1 MSFCPSKD
9 IHSVYL
15 DNELPE
21 IYKAEYESHIA
32 SCPKCKAEL
41 ERLRGLRGLL
51 TSDSASI
58 TPDEHFLDE
67 SYQRLMIKMS
77 YAKNTGIK
85 AERKINF
92 RTITYAA
99 SGIAAAAILALVLPV
114 RAGAAKAG
122 GDASSVQLAGLTQPA
137 VSAVGA
143 NVSTAFASK
152 ANNVALNSGNS
163 MVISGN
169 INESDLSHGHG
180 QRNSNAE
187 IQNVSTN
194 ANPGKIMKGVEVL
207 RPDFDENETI
217 TIKITLPGM
226 NSVPVTAEIQLPAE
240 VMSGRF

>member
-41 ERLRGLRGLL
+41 ERLRGLRAVLKAD
-51 TSDSASI
+51 SDQIAPSA
-58 TPDEHFLDE
+58 DFLDK
-67 SYQRLMIKMS
+67 SYERLMIKMS
-77 YAKNTGIK
+77 YAKNTGKK
-85 AERKINF
+85 AESKINF
-92 RTITYAA
+92 RSITYAA

-114 RAGAAKAG
+114 RAGNVKT
-122 GDASSVQLAGLTQPA
+122 GDNTSSVQLAGLSQ
-137 VSAVGA
+137 SAVGGVGT
-143 NVSTAFASK
+143 NVSTFTPA

-180 QRNSNAE
+180 QRRSEAE

-207 RPDFDENETI
+207 RPDFTEAETI
-217 TIKITLPGM
+217 SIKITLPGM

>member
-41 ERLRGLRGLL
+41 EWLRGLRGLL

-114 RAGAAKAG
+114 RAGKVPAGAA
-122 GDASSVQLAGLTQPA
+122 ASVA
-137 VSAVGA
+137 SAQISALGQNA
-143 NVSTAFASK
+143 STATSFTPA
-152 ANNVALNSGNS
+152 ANNVSFNSGNE

-169 INESDLSHGHG
+169 INESVLSSHAHGG
-180 QRNSNAE
+180 RNAQAQ
-187 IQNVSTN
+187 IQNVSAN

>member
-41 ERLRGLRGLL
+41 ERLRGLRALL
-51 TSDSASI
+51 TSDDNAPSG
-58 TPDEHFLDE
+58 DFLDK
-67 SYQRLMIKMS
+67 SYERLMIKMS
-77 YAKNTGIK
+77 YAKNTGKK
-85 AERKINF
+85 AENRLNF
-92 RTITYAA
+92 RTVTYAA
-99 SGIAAAAILALVLPV
+99 SGLAAAAILALVLPL
-114 RAGAAKAG
+114 RAGKLSGEAG
-122 GDASSVQLAGLTQPA
+122 ASSIA
-137 VSAVGA
+137 SAQISALGQNA
-143 NVSTAFASK
+143 STATSFTPA
-152 ANNVALNSGNS
+152 ANNVSFNSGND

-169 INESDLSHGHG
+169 INESVLSSHGHG
-180 QRNSNAE
+180 GRNAQAQ
-187 IQNVSTN
+187 IRNVSAN

-217 TIKITLPGM
+217 SIKITLPGM

>member
-41 ERLRGLRGLL
+41 ERLRGLRAVLA
-51 TSDSASI
+51 SDSDSLN
-58 TPDEHFLDE
+58 PPSDFLDK
-67 SYQRLMIKMS
+67 SYERLMIKMS

-99 SGIAAAAILALVLPV
+99 SGIAAAAILAVVLPL
-114 RAGAAKAG
+114 RAGGNIQRGAG
-122 GDASSVQLAGLTQPA
+122 GAVQYASLGQSGVTTSFTPA
-137 VSAVGA
+137 
-143 NVSTAFASK
+143 
-152 ANNVALNSGNS
+152 ANNVSFNSGNE

-169 INESDLSHGHG
+169 INESAFSSHSHGG
-180 QRNSNAE
+180 KNAQAQ
-187 IQNVSTN
+187 IQNVSSK
-194 ANPGKIMKGVEVL
+194 ANPGKIIQGVEVL
-207 RPDFDENETI
+207 RPDFDENNETI
-217 TIKITLPGM
+217 SIKITLPGM

>member
-21 IYKAEYESHIA
+21 IYKAEYEAHIA
-32 SCPKCKAEL
+32 SCSKCKAEL

-51 TSDSASI
+51 RSDSSKI
-58 TPDEHFLDE
+58 EPDSDFLDK
-67 SYQRLMIKMS
+67 SYERLMIKMS
-77 YAKNTGIK
+77 YAKNTGKK
-85 AERKINF
+85 AESKFNL

-99 SGIAAAAILALVLPV
+99 SGIAAAAILAVVLPV
-114 RAGAAKAG
+114 RS
-122 GDASSVQLAGLTQPA
+122 GDVASS
-137 VSAVGA
+137 SADS
-143 NVSTAFASK
+143 VSTSQIAALNQTSVVGVPSTSFTPA

-169 INESDLSHGHG
+169 IKESDLSHGHG
-180 QRNSNAE
+180 QRHSEAQ
-187 IQNVSTN
+187 IQNVGTN

-217 TIKITLPGM
+217 SIKITLPGM

-240 VMSGRF
+240 VMAGRF

>member
-32 SCPKCKAEL
+32 SCPKCKAQL
-41 ERLRGLRGLL
+41 ERLRGLRSILK
-51 TSDSASI
+51 SDSDDI
-58 TPDEHFLDE
+58 EPGQDFLDK
-67 SYQRLMIKMS
+67 SYERLMIKMS
-77 YAKNTGIK
+77 YAKNTGK
-85 AERKINF
+85 KSEPKISWKSV
-92 RTITYAA
+92 TYAA
-99 SGIAAAAILALVLPV
+99 SGIAAAAILAVVLPV
-114 RAGAAKAG
+114 RAASVKASAN
-122 GDASSVQLAGLTQPA
+122 ASSLQLAGLTQSA
-137 VSAVGA
+137 VRGVGTNVSAFTPA
-143 NVSTAFASK
+143 

-169 INESDLSHGHG
+169 ISESDLSHGQG
-180 QRNSNAE
+180 QRRLDAE

-207 RPDFDENETI
+207 RPDFNEAETI
-217 TIKITLPGM
+217 SIKITLPGM

>member
-51 TSDSASI
+51 KEDSASI
-58 TPDEHFLDE
+58 TLDEHFLDE

-77 YAKNTGIK
+77 YAKNTGKK
-85 AERKINF
+85 AESKFNF
-92 RTITYAA
+92 RTITYAV
-99 SGIAAAAILALVLPV
+99 SGVAAAAILAVVLPL
-114 RAGAAKAG
+114 RAGVAPAG
-122 GDASSVQLAGLTQPA
+122 AGMSANQTQI
-137 VSAVGA
+137 VGLGQ
-143 NVSTAFASK
+143 NTSTATSFTPA
-152 ANNVALNSGNS
+152 ANNVSFNSGNS

-169 INESDLSHGHG
+169 INESDLSRGHG
-180 QRNSNAE
+180 QRSSGAE

-217 TIKITLPGM
+217 SIKITLPGM

>member
-32 SCPKCKAEL
+32 LCPKCKAEL
-41 ERLRGLRGLL
+41 ERLRGLRAVLKAD
-51 TSDSASI
+51 SDEIAPSA
-58 TPDEHFLDE
+58 DFLDK
-67 SYQRLMIKMS
+67 SYERLMIKMS
-77 YAKNTGIK
+77 YAKNTGKK
-85 AERKINF
+85 AESKINF
-92 RTITYAA
+92 RSITYAA
-99 SGIAAAAILALVLPV
+99 SGIAAAAILAVVLPV
-114 RAGAAKAG
+114 RAGKAPAADGAL
-122 GDASSVQLAGLTQPA
+122 ASAQISALGQNASAATSFTPA
-137 VSAVGA
+137 
-143 NVSTAFASK
+143 AS
-152 ANNVALNSGNS
+152 NVALNSGNS

-169 INESDLSHGHG
+169 INESDLSHVHG
-180 QRNSNAE
+180 QRGSGAE

-207 RPDFDENETI
+207 RPDFNESETI
-217 TIKITLPGM
+217 SIKITLPGM

>member
-41 ERLRGLRGLL
+41 ERLRGLRAVLA
-51 TSDSASI
+51 SDSDSLNPPA
-58 TPDEHFLDE
+58 DFLDK
-67 SYQRLMIKMS
+67 SYERLMIKMS

-92 RTITYAA
+92 RTITYAV
-99 SGIAAAAILALVLPV
+99 SGVAAAAILAVVLPL
-114 RAGAAKAG
+114 RAG
-122 GDASSVQLAGLTQPA
+122 GLKTE
-137 VSAVGA
+137 
-143 NVSTAFASK
+143 NVASTAAIASLNQAAVTSFTPT
-152 ANNVALNSGNS
+152 ANNVSFNSGND

-169 INESDLSHGHG
+169 INESVLALQNHGGKNSHT
-180 QRNSNAE
+180 Q
-187 IQNVSTN
+187 IQNVSAN

-217 TIKITLPGM
+217 SIKITLPGM
-226 NSVPVTAEIQLPAE
+226 NTVPVTAEIQLPAE